1 MFTRIEFS
9 KSYTY
14 NQEKQNEI
22 DFFKV
27 TNKISICHFILLIQ
41 NKTDLAT
48 LVFSINLC
56 IQFITDLNKMG
67 KNQQLR
73 KFCQKKLKGIQY
85 GFLLLYL

>member
-9 KSYTY
+9 KFYTY

-67 KNQQLR
+67 KNQQLS
-73 KFCQKKLKGIQY
+73 KFCQNKLKGIQ
-85 GFLLLYL
+85 